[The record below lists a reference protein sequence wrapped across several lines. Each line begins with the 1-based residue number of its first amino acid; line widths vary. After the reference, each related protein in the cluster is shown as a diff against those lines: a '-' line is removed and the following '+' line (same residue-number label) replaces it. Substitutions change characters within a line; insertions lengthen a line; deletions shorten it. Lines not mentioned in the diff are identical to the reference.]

1 MRHRH
6 PVLRAPRLAAVAAT
20 ALLAAAPRAGAQGAI
35 VVQGVADAEFWN
47 SDARS
52 VMLTR
57 NHGRPG
63 ALGRVNLWG
72 AAELGS
78 RLVVYAAGTGEGG
91 RARAEDEGAEWYT
104 DMAGVRFTWSE
115 ALVVDA
121 GKMAHPVG
129 AFAARRY
136 SSRNP
141 LIGVPDGY
149 PVQYPYGVQLS
160 GARGRVDYRAAMVS
174 LPVSHEGYLPEPA
187 SAARPAIG
195 AGYTPTTGVRLGAS
209 ATWGPYLNDELP
221 ATLLG
226 GRSWRAYTQRIGALD
241 AQVSRGYLELRGELA
256 AARYDVPGD
265 ASAAARAVHGL
276 TYYAEGRY
284 TLTPRL
290 FVAARAE
297 RNDYAFVAPASA
309 TAWIATPTDM
319 HNAELGA
326 GWRLDRRTLLKA
338 SVRADRWD
346 VPPQMR
352 GILGNG
358 AAVALQLS
366 RTFDVF
372 DASLGRR

>member
-1 MRHRH
+1 
-6 PVLRAPRLAAVAAT
+6 
-20 ALLAAAPRAGAQGAI
+20 
-35 VVQGVADAEFWN
+35 
-47 SDARS
+47 
-52 VMLTR
+52 
-57 NHGRPG
+57 
-63 ALGRVNLWG
+63 
-72 AAELGS
+72 
-78 RLVVYAAGTGEGG
+78 
-91 RARAEDEGAEWYT
+91 
-104 DMAGVRFTWSE
+104 MAGVRFTWSE

-141 LIGVPDGY
+141 MIGVPDGY

-160 GARGRVDYRAAMVS
+160 GARGRVDYRAAVVS
-174 LPVSHEGYLPEPA
+174 LPVSHEGYLPEPG

-226 GRSWRAYTQRIGALD
+226 GRSWRANAQRIGALD

-265 ASAAARAVHGL
+265 ASAAARTVHGL

-319 HNAELGA
+319 HDAELGA

-346 VPPQMR
+346 VPAELR
-352 GILGNG
+352 STLGNG